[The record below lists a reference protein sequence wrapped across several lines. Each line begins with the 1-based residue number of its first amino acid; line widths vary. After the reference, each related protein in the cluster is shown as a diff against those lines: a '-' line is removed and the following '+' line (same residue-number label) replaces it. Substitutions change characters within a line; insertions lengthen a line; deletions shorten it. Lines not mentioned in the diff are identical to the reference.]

1 MSRGLVVERRF
12 LLRGKFPARR
22 LLAGV
27 DIETGY
33 LSARGSREVALI
45 KEDGRRRMVVR
56 EGRSRQSKETEMPIG
71 AAAFQALWEETAG
84 LRVHK
89 TRYRLTLAGFPVVV
103 DEYRGALAPLKI
115 GMVMLPVCEALPE
128 ALKPYFGREV
138 DGAGEYS
145 ESQLALH
152 GGAPTLDGSIQ
163 AGALPFL
170 FKDGILHVVLV
181 TSSSGQKWLVPKGR
195 LERSMTREEVALME
209 AAEEAGVVGV
219 IEPGVA
225 GRCVLEDGRELRL
238 FPLRVATLLPVWPE
252 RLQRR
257 RVVLPIYR
265 ALVRIGDP
273 GLERCV
279 RELSRKLTP

>member
-1 MSRGLVVERRF
+1 MVERRF
-12 LLRGKFPARR
+12 LLKGNFPQRR
-22 LLAGV
+22 LSAG
-27 DIETGY
+27 IEIEAGY
-33 LSARGSREVALI
+33 LSAGGSREVVLL
-45 KEDGRRRMVVR
+45 KEGGAHGRMLVR
-56 EGRSRQSKETEMPIG
+56 EGGTLNGRETETPLG
-71 AAAFQALWEETAG
+71 AAAFEELWG
-84 LRVHK
+84 LTEGARVRK
-89 TRYRLTLAGFPVVV
+89 TRYRLAVAGVQVVV
-103 DEYRGALAPLKI
+103 DVYGGALEPLRI
-115 GMVMLPVCEALPE
+115 GMVRLPSRAALPD
-128 ALKPYFGREV
+128 ALKEFFGREV
-138 DGAGEYS
+138 DCTGEYS

-152 GGAPTLDGSIQ
+152 GGAPALDGSIQ

-219 IEPGVA
+219 IESGVA
-225 GRCVLEDGRELRL
+225 GACVMEDGRELRL

-265 ALVRIGDP
+265 ALLRIGDP